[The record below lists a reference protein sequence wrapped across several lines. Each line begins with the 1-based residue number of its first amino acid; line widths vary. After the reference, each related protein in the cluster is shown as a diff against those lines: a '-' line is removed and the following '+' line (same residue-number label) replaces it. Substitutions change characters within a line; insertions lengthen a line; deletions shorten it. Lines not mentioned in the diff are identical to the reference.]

1 MQSFEIIRRKIITEQ
16 KTALLRALVIATA
29 VLGGAGIGLLWGDA
43 SSFHGLVRI
52 GALGSL
58 AGSVALLLTHPK
70 TS

>member
-1 MQSFEIIRRKIITEQ
+1 MQSFEIIRRKIIAEQ

-29 VLGGAGIGLLWGDA
+29 VLAGAGIGLLWGNA

-70 TS
+70 TK